1 MKFFVSVA
9 LSSVFLLSACSGFQ
23 QGDAFAK
30 RYECESGER
39 VAVNY
44 EAPDSAAVYYQGTR
58 YDMDIAASAS
68 GARYVGGGVE
78 WWVKG
83 SGPDSEGL
91 LLKHRAGGSS
101 GDIIESCSA
110 L

>member
-1 MKFFVSVA
+1 MKVSVPVL
-9 LSSVFLLSACSGFQ
+9 LSSVFLFSACTSFQ
-23 QGDAFAK
+23 QGDAFAQS
-30 RYECESGER
+30 YECESGET

-44 EAPDSAAVYYQGTR
+44 LAPDVAKVHYKGTR
-58 YDMDIAASAS
+58 YDMETAVSGS
-68 GARYVGGGVE
+68 GARYIGGGIE

>member
-1 MKFFVSVA
+1 MKVSVPLL
-9 LSSVFLLSACSGFQ
+9 LSSVCLISACSGFQ
-23 QGDAFAK
+23 QGDAFAQK
-30 RYECESGER
+30 YECESGEV

-44 EAPDSAAVYYQGTR
+44 QAPDSAAVYYQGTR
-58 YDMDIAASAS
+58 YDMEIAASAS
-68 GARYVGGGVE
+68 GARYVGGGIE

-101 GDIIESCSA
+101 GDIIESCTA

>member
-1 MKFFVSVA
+1 MRVSVPA
-9 LSSVFLLSACSGFQ
+9 LLSSVFLLSACSSFQ
-23 QGDAFAK
+23 QGDAFAQS
-30 RYECESGER
+30 YECESGETVR
-39 VAVNY
+39 VNY
-44 EAPDSAAVYYQGTR
+44 LAPDAAKVHYKGSSYE
-58 YDMDIAASAS
+58 MEIAASAS
-68 GARYVGGGVE
+68 GARYIGGGIE

-101 GDIIESCSA
+101 GDIIDSCAA